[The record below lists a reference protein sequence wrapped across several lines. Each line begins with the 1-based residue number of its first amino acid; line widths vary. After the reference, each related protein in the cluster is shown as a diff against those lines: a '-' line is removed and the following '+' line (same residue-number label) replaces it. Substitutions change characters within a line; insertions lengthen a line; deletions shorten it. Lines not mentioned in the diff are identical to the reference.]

1 MASPDLARRL
11 APLGL
16 EVTVEAGRGRCLRAT
31 RDFAR
36 GEVALASAPFAS
48 LLLPHLAPTRCS
60 GCFARAEASELARCG
75 ACRRAQYCSRACQKR
90 DWRAGHRHECAARAD
105 LDLAPVAVA
114 VEAALISRVAR
125 EEASQKIDAPDPPSH
140 RLSRDVALPRHGLP
154 SDDASGPIA
163 TTLRPTAADV
173 AEMRLWANREGEG
186 PEASDAFADP
196 SRRPCPRG
204 ENQNQ
209 NQNQN
214 RARPSSHS
222 VVPEPPS
229 PAAALATRLGLFPPE
244 PPSTRSAE
252 RSDERSDG
260 SGPEREMGRVGVP
273 GVSVESPPSTAS
285 AYAAASR
292 RNDFAVMD
300 ALLTPVAAACYPLG
314 ALLNHSCDPTCV
326 AAYDYVRGSDSPGG
340 PEKDGVPAWGFWRQ
354 SFRCARAVR
363 RGEELTHA
371 YVDASDLPLER
382 RDALLKTYGFA
393 CDCARCPPMGPE
405 GPFSMG
411 ERGSAEE
418 DASIEAAAELLR
430 RAAEAEAVDE
440 ERALA
445 ESALAA
451 LGGAEGDVRD
461 DDVGVTFDDVQTRDD
476 ANDDDDESD
485 ARTSTVFSGRRG
497 KKGGSPSALAAWRV
511 KALDLAAH
519 AAMLAGDWPAASRR
533 FEALVPRR
541 IAACGSRFHPRVA
554 LDLVTLR
561 AVLAQAEEGV
571 GGAVEE
577 EKKKKKKEKVE
588 EATRD
593 ALDVLRVVAGE
604 ASELFVDTKREAAAG
619 R

>member
-140 RLSRDVALPRHGLP
+140 RLSGDVALPRHGLP

-173 AEMRLWANREGEG
+173 AEMRLWANREGDG

-214 RARPSSHS
+214 QNRARPSSHS
-222 VVPEPPS
+222 AVPEPS
-229 PAAALATRLGLFPPE
+229 PAAALATRLRLFPPE

-252 RSDERSDG
+252 RADERSDG

-273 GVSVESPPSTAS
+273 GSVGSPPSAAS

-340 PEKDGVPAWGFWRQ
+340 PEKDGAPAGGFWRQ
-354 SFRCARAVR
+354 AFRCARAVR

-476 ANDDDDESD
+476 ANDDDESD
-485 ARTSTVFSGRRG
+485 ARKSTVFSGRGEG
-497 KKGGSPSALAAWRV
+497 KRGSPSALAAWRV

-604 ASELFVDTKREAAAG
+604 ASELFVDTKREAVAG

>member
-1 MASPDLARRL
+1 
-11 APLGL
+11 
-16 EVTVEAGRGRCLRAT
+16 
-31 RDFAR
+31 
-36 GEVALASAPFAS
+36 
-48 LLLPHLAPTRCS
+48 
-60 GCFARAEASELARCG
+60 
-75 ACRRAQYCSRACQKR
+75 
-90 DWRAGHRHECAARAD
+90 
-105 LDLAPVAVA
+105 
-114 VEAALISRVAR
+114 
-125 EEASQKIDAPDPPSH
+125 
-140 RLSRDVALPRHGLP
+140 
-154 SDDASGPIA
+154 
-163 TTLRPTAADV
+163 
-173 AEMRLWANREGEG
+173 
-186 PEASDAFADP
+186 
-196 SRRPCPRG
+196 
-204 ENQNQ
+204 
-209 NQNQN
+209 
-214 RARPSSHS
+214 
-222 VVPEPPS
+222 
-229 PAAALATRLGLFPPE
+229 
-244 PPSTRSAE
+244 
-252 RSDERSDG
+252 
-260 SGPEREMGRVGVP
+260 
-273 GVSVESPPSTAS
+273 
-285 AYAAASR
+285 
-292 RNDFAVMD
+292 MD

-326 AAYDYVRGSDSPGG
+326 AAYDYVRGSDSPDG
-340 PEKDGVPAWGFWRQ
+340 PEKDAAKDAAGGGFWRQ
-354 SFRCARAVR
+354 AFRCARAVR

-371 YVDASDLPLER
+371 YVDASDLPVER
-382 RDALLKTYGFA
+382 RDSLLKTYGFA
-393 CDCARCPPMGPE
+393 CDCARCPPMGE

-461 DDVGVTFDDVQTRDD
+461 DDVGITFDDVRGDD
-476 ANDDDDESD
+476 ATDDDDDESD
-485 ARTSTVFSGRRG
+485 ARVTVFSGRRG
-497 KKGGSPSALAAWRV
+497 KRGSPSALAAWRV

-541 IAACGSRFHPRVA
+541 VAACGSRFHPRVA

-577 EKKKKKKEKVE
+577 EKSIHKKKEKVE